1 MRDTKAHDAMGLLE
15 QRSTGGHGDFA
26 KNESY
31 VPFRV
36 MRLAREPLR
45 VLGFLRGILG
55 IPKVVQNTL
64 TFAR

>member
-15 QRSTGGHGDFA
+15 QRSTWDHGDFA

-55 IPKVVQNTL
+55 IPKVVQITL
-64 TFAR
+64 TFAQ